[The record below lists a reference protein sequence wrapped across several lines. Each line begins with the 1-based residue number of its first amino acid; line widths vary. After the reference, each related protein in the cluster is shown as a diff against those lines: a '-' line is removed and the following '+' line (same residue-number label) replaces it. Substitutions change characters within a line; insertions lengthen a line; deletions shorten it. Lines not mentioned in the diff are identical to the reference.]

1 MCGGSILSNNWV
13 MTAAHC
19 CEGFSASSIYVIA
32 GDHNNQVSDG
42 EARYDAKQVIM
53 HPKYGESDGF
63 TYNYDFCLLEVEEI
77 PLDGDTKDIVCLPE
91 QGEHVDPTYDDQRL
105 KGSLCFVGGWGT
117 TSSGGGLAAI
127 LQSVKVDIFSHDYC
141 KSQSSYG
148 SSFDEVSEFCAGKI
162 EGGIDSCQGD
172 SGGPLICIDENKQPF
187 LYGVVSWGRG
197 CAWDGYPG
205 IYAKVSAVVDWI
217 VDTAGN

>member
-1 MCGGSILSNNWV
+1 M
-13 MTAAHC
+13 
-19 CEGFSASSIYVIA
+19 
-32 GDHNNQVSDG
+32 D
-42 EARYDAKQVIM
+42 
-53 HPKYGESDGF
+53 GESDGF

-117 TSSGGGLAAI
+117 TSSGGSLAAI
-127 LQSVKVDIFSHDYC
+127 LQSVKVDIFSHKYC
-141 KSQSSYG
+141 KAESSYG

-172 SGGPLICIDENKQPF
+172 SGGPLICIDVKKQPF

-205 IYAKVSAVVDWI
+205 IYAKVAAVVDWI
-217 VDTAGN
+217 IATAGN